1 MNPTDDGLRWEITS
15 LKLRNP
21 SGQVHSGTPALR
33 HSGVLLLRRSGSLL
47 EHFRYFICDIS
58 GMDPNSPQLRQGN
71 TKEKAKNM
79 MWTNEMDRCLT
90 KALVQQVKK
99 GNKIDKSLTST
110 AYTAAVA
117 ILNKKFAL
125 DLNKEHIRN
134 RLKTWKKQY
143 GVLKELLAQR
153 GFQWDERQK
162 MVVANDS
169 VWNEYIK
176 ANPDAKALRS
186 RFIENYNDWCM
197 ILGDYQPTVSSY
209 RTKIEVDMDLTIN
222 DEYVENADMFQI
234 CNGSSKEKGKNMMW
248 TNEMDHCLWT
258 NDMDRCLTKT
268 LVDLVKQSNGE
279 DRVLSN
285 AAYQTAVI
293 TLNENF
299 GLDLLSDHVKNRLKT
314 WRKQYGD
321 MKELL
326 SQSGF
331 EWDGTQ
337 KMIIAKDSI
346 WNDYIK
352 THPDAKAFRERYI
365 ENYDEL
371 CLVFG
376 NDQLAES
383 CSIDG
388 ADFDIYLP
396 AENEGVETVDA
407 CQIRGDDSKEKGK
420 YIVWTN
426 EMDRCLTEIL
436 VDQVKK
442 GNKKDKFL
450 NNMAYVAAVRELNER
465 FSLNLSKDHVR
476 NRLKTWKKQYGVMKE
491 LLSQC
496 VFQWDD
502 DRKMVVAHDS
512 VWNEY
517 LKEHPDARVIR
528 GKLIENYDKLCI
540 IFGNDHTTGSHSRNG
555 ADNEEHAEAAD
566 QCMSVDNDVNTGDVG
581 EGMEESSQQTG
592 SQPASSRSKRPLEKK
607 RANDMMLE
615 TMSAMA
621 ANIGRIADVLGQNSR
636 TVNLDELF
644 DMVQKIPGFDDDLI
658 IEACEYLSVDEKKA
672 MMFLKLNERLRRIW
686 LLKRLRGHCDYYT
699 LHRV

>member
-1 MNPTDDGLRWEITS
+1 MES
-15 LKLRNP
+15 
-21 SGQVHSGTPALR
+21 
-33 HSGVLLLRRSGSLL
+33 
-47 EHFRYFICDIS
+47 
-58 GMDPNSPQLRQGN
+58 NSSQLRKWN
-71 TKEKAKNM
+71 TREKAKNM

-117 ILNKKFAL
+117 VLNKKFAL

-143 GVLKELLAQR
+143 GVLKELLAQS
-153 GFQWDERQK
+153 GFQWDDRQK

-176 ANPDAKALRS
+176 SNPDAKALRS

-209 RTKIEVDMDLTIN
+209 RTKVEVDVDLTIDD
-222 DEYVENADMFQI
+222 DEYVDDADMFQI
-234 CNGSSKEKGKNMMW
+234 CNGSSKEKGKNLMW
-248 TNEMDHCLWT
+248 TNEMDC
-258 NDMDRCLTKT
+258 CLTKT
-268 LVDLVKQSNGE
+268 LVDLMKHSNRK
-279 DRVLSN
+279 DTVLNN
-285 AAYQTAVI
+285 AAYTTAA
-293 TLNENF
+293 TSLNENF
-299 GLDLLSDHVKNRLKT
+299 GLDLMRDHVRNRLKT
-314 WRKQYGD
+314 WRKQYGV

-331 EWDGTQ
+331 EWDEKQ
-337 KMIIAKDSI
+337 KMVIAKDSV
-346 WNDYIK
+346 WDDYIK
-352 THPDAKAFRERYI
+352 THPDAKALRARYI

-371 CLVFG
+371 CLIFG
-376 NDQLAES
+376 NDQLSES
-383 CSIDG
+383 CYRNG
-388 ADFDIYLP
+388 MELDIYLP

-407 CQIRGDDSKEKGK
+407 CQTRVDDPKEKGK

-442 GNKKDKFL
+442 GNKKEKFL
-450 NNMAYVAAVRELNER
+450 NNVAYLAAVKALNER

-476 NRLKTWKKQYGVMKE
+476 NRLKTWKKQYGMLKE
-491 LLSQC
+491 LLSLSG
-496 VFQWDD
+496 FQWDD
-502 DRKMVVAHDS
+502 ERKMVVAHDS
-512 VWNEY
+512 IWNEY

-528 GKLIENYDKLCI
+528 GKLIENYDELCV
-540 IFGNDHTTGSHSRNG
+540 IFGNDQTTGSHSRNG
-555 ADNEEHAEAAD
+555 ADNEERVEVAD
-566 QCMSVDNDVNTGDVG
+566 QCMSVDNDINPGDIG
-581 EGMEESSQQTG
+581 EGMEESTQQTG
-592 SQPASSRSKRPLEKK
+592 AQPASSSRSKRPLKNK
-607 RANDMMLE
+607 RANDMLLE

-621 ANIGRIADVLGQNSR
+621 TNIGRIADALGQNSR
-636 TVNLDELF
+636 TVNFDELF

-658 IEACEYLSVDEKKA
+658 IEACEYLSIDEKKA

-686 LLKRLRGHCDYYT
+686 LLKRLRGHSD
-699 LHRV
+699 